1 MGCSNSTASAAPPVT
16 KAPNEEKT
24 VTEVAV
30 APVTEV
36 AASAD
41 PPRTKSQNY
50 DVILWAMKPS
60 ANSSVVRAFL
70 GLSDLTVKEE
80 EAYGT
85 TRTPEYIS
93 KFPTNLSPAIECQG
107 KNISECV
114 AILKFLCRTYPD
126 KYGKFYPEEDLEK
139 VTTID
144 WLCDYITQSVLSQ
157 LPKAVYPTLCFPTSA
172 GDVAS
177 MDSTKPQTK
186 KSQETTSAHLL
197 QTLNSKFVD
206 IFLKDTKFLLS
217 NEPTIADYR
226 FAPMINFIKVACLLP
241 DRLEKYYSDM
251 SEIPG
256 FKKACEP
263 VVEFTAP
270 HWKSG

>member
-1 MGCSNSTASAAPPVT
+1 MGCSSSKASAAPPVS
-16 KAPNEEKT
+16 KSPDEEET
-24 VTEVAV
+24 VTNVAV
-30 APVTEV
+30 APVTKV
-36 AASAD
+36 AASSD
-41 PPRTKSQNY
+41 PLRTKTQNY

-70 GLSDLTVKEE
+70 ELSDLTFKEE
-80 EAYGT
+80 EAYGM
-85 TRTPEYIS
+85 TRTPDYIS
-93 KFPTNLSPAIECQG
+93 KFPTNLSPAIECEG

-114 AILKFLCRTYPD
+114 AILKFLCRTYPL

-172 GDVAS
+172 GDVPS
-177 MDSTKPQTK
+177 MDTTKPYTT
-186 KSQETTSAHLL
+186 KSQEAASEYLL
-197 QTLNSKFVD
+197 QILNSKFVD
-206 IFLKDTKFLLS
+206 TFLKDTTFLLS

-251 SEIPG
+251 AKIPG
-256 FKKACEP
+256 FEKACAP
-263 VVEFTAP
+263 VAEFTAP